1 MDQSLYL
8 LLLAGFPALVIVG
21 AIHDLAT
28 FTIPNWISLA
38 LLALFFPVALLM
50 GLDLS
55 QIALSAAI
63 GFVLLLV
70 GIGMF
75 AARWIGGGDA
85 KLLAAAGLWLGWPAV
100 FHFVLITAL
109 AGGAL
114 ALVLMGARNTP
125 LSAVALRGPG
135 WMHKLVEKDGP
146 APYGVA
152 ICFGALAA
160 FPMSTLVAA
169 AGAGI

>member
-1 MDQSLYL
+1 MGHGLQL
-8 LLLAGFPALVIVG
+8 LLLAVFPALVIVG
-21 AIHDLAT
+21 AIKDLT
-28 FTIPNWISLA
+28 SFTIPNWISAALVIAYFPAA
-38 LLALFFPVALLM
+38 LLVGADLGQI
-50 GLDLS
+50 GLG
-55 QIALSAAI
+55 AAI
-63 GFVLLLV
+63 GFLMLVV

-85 KLLAAAGLWLGWPAV
+85 KLMAAASLWLGWPAIID
-100 FHFVLITAL
+100 FVLITAL

-114 ALVLMGARNTP
+114 AVVLTTARKTP
-125 LSAVALRGPG
+125 LQAAVLRGPD

-160 FPMSTLVAA
+160 FPASVLAA
-169 AGAGI
+169 RLATGG